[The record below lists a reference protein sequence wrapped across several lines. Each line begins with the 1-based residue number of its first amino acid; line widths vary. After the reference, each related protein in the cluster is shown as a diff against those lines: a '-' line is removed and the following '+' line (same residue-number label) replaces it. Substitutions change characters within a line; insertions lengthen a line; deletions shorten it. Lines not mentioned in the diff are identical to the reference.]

1 MSISSVNRD
10 SHVVMGI
17 VPSGGFKMEIFYMWM
32 WGWDFRRN
40 TFPRESL
47 GMKTKFYPALS

>member
-17 VPSGGFKMEIFYMWM
+17 VPYGGFKMEIFYMWM
-32 WGWDFRRN
+32 WGWDFGRN

>member
-10 SHVVMGI
+10 SHVVIGI
-17 VPSGGFKMEIFYMWM
+17 IPSGGFKMEFFYM
-32 WGWDFRRN
+32 WGWDFGRKS
-40 TFPRESL
+40 FPRESL